1 MLRGSHPVPPPVASG
16 DVIQEVNITTC
27 DVGDRKRSLKR
38 IELVVEYF
46 VPLDRTPLP
55 DWTDRIEFYCRRIV
69 AFHHREFGGASLLTV
84 TPSAVP
90 FVSRRTT
97 AELREGNVDA
107 IFSRTMTEV
116 AASASIKFRDV
127 AEGYVFKT
135 LLVLSDICWYPL
147 DDFYRLRT
155 STSLA
160 LDGKMNMRVGVLQ
173 HVCVGS
179 ATGGSR
185 AFYRHEDVGWGLISA
200 DGWRVPCIGTDT
212 VVYHEF
218 GHLLGLKHPPAD
230 APLNEVESVM
240 SQGQYHRWLL
250 ESWIDAAQKSAM
262 GMQPSDNGAATV
274 AQCLPGR
281 TFTAEPI
288 NANPRPREQVVLAL
302 GWPDESRDIV
312 YGTVRVQTDIFGAWV
327 EVARLPAGPPP
338 TSVVIGAFD
347 RPTPVSFRVNVT
359 LAGVAAAAGGAH
371 VLDQLDQWGYFQVRS
386 APDVPPL
393 PAEWSRLDPGCER
406 PRPAAAAIDVLA
418 ACVPYPG
425 IAWVKPGGASLRSL
439 PASQYDAFS
448 TGVVFPS

>member
-1 MLRGSHPVPPPVASG
+1 
-16 DVIQEVNITTC
+16 
-27 DVGDRKRSLKR
+27 
-38 IELVVEYF
+38 
-46 VPLDRTPLP
+46 
-55 DWTDRIEFYCRRIV
+55 
-69 AFHHREFGGASLLTV
+69 
-84 TPSAVP
+84 
-90 FVSRRTT
+90 
-97 AELREGNVDA
+97 
-107 IFSRTMTEV
+107 
-116 AASASIKFRDV
+116 
-127 AEGYVFKT
+127 
-135 LLVLSDICWYPL
+135 
-147 DDFYRLRT
+147 
-155 STSLA
+155 
-160 LDGKMNMRVGVLQ
+160 
-173 HVCVGS
+173 
-179 ATGGSR
+179 
-185 AFYRHEDVGWGLISA
+185 
-200 DGWRVPCIGTDT
+200 
-212 VVYHEF
+212 
-218 GHLLGLKHPPAD
+218 
-230 APLNEVESVM
+230 
-240 SQGQYHRWLL
+240 
-250 ESWIDAAQKSAM
+250 M

-274 AQCLPGR
+274 VQCLPGR

-448 TGVVFPS
+448 TGVVFPSDSYRVEITATPISNLNGMAVFLPCVGVGAHYISVLLGHRGDRSAFENIDGKDSGDQANPSLVVRPIFAVGVPATICIDVRVSSFCDNLHLSTEVVSGGVNQLYLSWVGPTSRVSMNSFWSARVGRGIALSALNTEWEFSRISCVPLQFV